1 MALILVAEDHPVN
14 RELLVYLLQAH
25 GHRTLT
31 AETGLEALEL
41 ATRHHPDL
49 VVCDIQLPVMDG
61 HGVARALRADP
72 VLARTPLLAVT
83 ASAMVGDRELALGS
97 GFDRHIAKPIDPP
110 AFMQVVESFLRT
122 PHGAPSPSAKT
133 ALGRGL
139 IPVTHRAPAG
149 GRALLFVDDTQ
160 VHLEYKR
167 ELLEPAGYTVRTAM
181 SAEAAW
187 PLLQASSVDLVVS
200 DVVMPGAGGFALL
213 QRVRADPV
221 QARLPFVF
229 LTSTACDEDSRR
241 RGLALGA
248 QAYLMRPIDPLVLL
262 AELRA
267 VLEAC
272 GRG

>member
-41 ATRHHPDL
+41 ARRSLPDL
-49 VVCDIQLPVMDG
+49 IVCDIQMPVLDG

-72 VLARTPLLAVT
+72 ALARTPLLAVT
-83 ASAMVGDRELALGS
+83 ASAMVGDRDLALVS
-97 GFDRHIAKPIDPP
+97 GFDRHISKPIDPP
-110 AFMQVVESFLRT
+110 AFMQVVESFLRP
-122 PHGAPSPSAKT
+122 PHGAPSPSAESG
-133 ALGRGL
+133 LGGGF
-139 IPVTHRAPAG
+139 IPGTHRAPAG
-149 GRALLFVDDTQ
+149 GRTLLFVDDTQ

-167 ELLEPAGYTVRTAM
+167 ELLEPAGYTVCTAM
-181 SAEAAW
+181 SAETAW
-187 PLLQASSVDLVVS
+187 PLLQVTPVDLVVS

-213 QRVRADPV
+213 QRLRADPA
-221 QARLPFVF
+221 QSRLPFVF
-229 LTSTACDEDSRR
+229 LTSTACDEASRQQ
-241 RGLALGA
+241 GLALGA
-248 QAYLMRPIDPLVLL
+248 HAYLMRPIDPLALL